1 MSMSSVCLCL
11 LQSSIFS
18 VLYFLLALLEDGSW
32 IKHKSTFRPDRMWVR
47 FQLIWVGNKLY
58 ADLCPSRTFGFLQS
72 LWMEKGDAR
81 QVSCVGG
88 DKTRRMY

>member
-32 IKHKSTFRPDRMWVR
+32 DQTQVNIQTR
-47 FQLIWVGNKLY
+47 QNVGAFSIYLGWQQIVCGLVAVY
-58 ADLCPSRTFGFLQS
+58 I
-72 LWMEKGDAR
+72 
-81 QVSCVGG
+81 
-88 DKTRRMY
+88 